1 MDTNEIFKYRSVT
14 ACMKASY
21 ELVTSHL
28 FQILKKTWWASL
40 ILAIFTAITIYF
52 RMPNK
57 GLHDWGQL
65 NPWASFSTQTVIY
78 LFTILCTFVTC
89 SALWNWFN
97 SKGMK
102 QNLIRYSSVMLIYA
116 VICIF
121 FFGLLPLATQ
131 PLIGRLADAASS
143 PNKMLLLSTGEL
155 ILRGFIAMICI
166 LPFAYILPRNMLRE
180 ASVPL
185 RPWKSYTCGLRHFGS
200 IFMIG
205 FLGILLIF
213 IITLIMLMPTY
224 ILMYVQIKSQLGA
237 LEGDPLGIPAY
248 FTPLFLLV
256 MTLTF
261 FFYIYVIAWW
271 GFSFT
276 YLYGAIET
284 QEKEK
289 KERLQAENQEHDVVH
304 HIQ

>member
-1 MDTNEIFKYRSVT
+1 MPTVLLGYYCAKQQVFQKIRIPRHW
-14 ACMKASY
+14 AMA
-21 ELVTSHL
+21 LVGLL
-28 FQILKKTWWASL
+28 FILFAFVGRAICGAIAGFSL
-40 ILAIFTAITIYF
+40 FIIYAPITI
-52 RMPNK
+52 
-57 GLHDWGQL
+57 
-65 NPWASFSTQTVIY
+65 
-78 LFTILCTFVTC
+78 
-89 SALWNWFN
+89 
-97 SKGMK
+97 
-102 QNLIRYSSVMLIYA
+102 
-116 VICIF
+116 
-121 FFGLLPLATQ
+121 
-131 PLIGRLADAASS
+131 
-143 PNKMLLLSTGEL
+143 
-155 ILRGFIAMICI
+155 
-166 LPFAYILPRNMLRE
+166 
-180 ASVPL
+180 
-185 RPWKSYTCGLRHFGS
+185 
-200 IFMIG
+200 
-205 FLGILLIF
+205 LGILLIF
-213 IITLIMLMPTY
+213 IITLIMLMPTC

>member
-1 MDTNEIFKYRSVT
+1 
-14 ACMKASY
+14 
-21 ELVTSHL
+21 
-28 FQILKKTWWASL
+28 
-40 ILAIFTAITIYF
+40 
-52 RMPNK
+52 
-57 GLHDWGQL
+57 
-65 NPWASFSTQTVIY
+65 
-78 LFTILCTFVTC
+78 
-89 SALWNWFN
+89 
-97 SKGMK
+97 
-102 QNLIRYSSVMLIYA
+102 MLIYA

-200 IFMIG
+200 IFMMG

-261 FFYIYVIAWW
+261 FFYIYIIAWW

-289 KERLQAENQEHDVVH
+289 KERLQAEN
-304 HIQ
+304 